1 MKKARFHA
9 SSIQRYLQE
18 KKIATLN
25 DLKSVIGTT
34 VSMTVF
40 RKLKELGYLSSCSHR
55 GKYYTLESIPE
66 FDSSGLWRID
76 GILFTKF
83 GTLLDTV
90 EHFVLQSKA
99 GYTSIE
105 LREMLLLEVKEQLM
119 QLWVETRISREIFDG
134 LYVYTSGDNSRREQ
148 QLFCR
153 KRKTSR
159 DAGSSSF
166 EQEVKAA
173 IILFYSIL
181 NEKQR
186 RLYAGLESIKKGR
199 GGDAIIARLLDIDV
213 HTVAK
218 GRAQLS
224 QADVEMARVRKAG
237 AGRIAI
243 KKKVLKY
250 SAQ

>member
-1 MKKARFHA
+1 MRKARFHA
-9 SSIQRYLQE
+9 LTIQQHLQE

-25 DLKSVIGTT
+25 DLKGVIGTT

-40 RKLKELGYLSSCSHR
+40 RKLRDLGYLSSCSHR

-66 FDSSGLWRID
+66 FDPSGLWRID
-76 GILFTKF
+76 SILFSRF

-90 EHFVLQSKA
+90 EHFVLQSQA

-105 LREMLLLEVKEQLM
+105 LRELLRLEVKEQLL
-119 QLWVETRISREIFDG
+119 QLWVETRISRESFDG
-134 LYVYTSGDNSRREQ
+134 LYVYTSTDSSQQQRQLSCRRQ
-148 QLFCR
+148 
-153 KRKTSR
+153 KASH
-159 DAGSSSF
+159 DVGSSSV
-166 EQEVKAA
+166 EQEVRAA

-181 NEKQR
+181 DEKQR
-186 RLYAGLESIKKGR
+186 RLYAGLESIKQGR

-224 QADVEMARVRKAG
+224 RADLEVDRVRKAG
-237 AGRIAI
+237 AGRIAV
-243 KKKVLKY
+243 KKKLLK
-250 SAQ
+250 